1 MEMLLIAHVRACSN
15 FEKQGHFCIIAAP
28 FKAFNY
34 LCMSTI
40 TPDQTVLT
48 LAKKLSAEQ
57 LFAAKQN
64 GFSDLQLATIF
75 KTSDTVIRELRRHY
89 GIASVFK
96 TVDTCAA
103 EFDAKTPYHYSTYEE
118 ENESVCSDRK
128 KVIILGG
135 GPNRIGQ
142 GIEFDYCCV
151 QAVFALRE
159 AGYETIMVNCNPET
173 VSTDYDIADKLYFE
187 PLTFEDTI
195 RIIEHEKPLGVI
207 VSFGGQTPLK
217 LSTRL
222 HEAGVKILGTS
233 SKGIDLAEDRKK
245 FGALLV
251 ELGIPHPAYGTAIS
265 LEEAKAITQRI
276 GYPALVRPS
285 YVLGGR
291 AMKIVYNDDSLKEYI
306 DQALF
311 ISEKYPLLIDRFLET
326 AVEFDIDALA
336 DSTDCVISGIMQH
349 VEAAGIHSGDS
360 TSILPYHNISKQAIA
375 AMKEYTRMLAKSL
388 NVIGLMN
395 VQYAVQNDT
404 VYVIEVN
411 PRASR
416 TVPFVGKA
424 TAIPVVKIATRVMLG
439 EKLCDL
445 RNEYNLKDCDELGMK
460 HMAIKEP
467 VFPFSKFVKSGVYL
481 GPEMRST
488 GEAMSLAND
497 FPEAFAKAYQAAN
510 MQLPLSGA
518 VFISVNDQD
527 KNHRMLAIARSLYDM
542 DFDLVATAGTWQFL
556 TDNGIECKKVYKV
569 GEEGRP
575 NIFDSIKHGK
585 VDFVINTPRGE
596 KALHDEEAIGAASV
610 LSNVPFVTTIEA
622 AEASV
627 QAIGCIRHQEFGVK
641 SLQEYAAY
649 RDTATATC

>member
-1 MEMLLIAHVRACSN
+1 
-15 FEKQGHFCIIAAP
+15 
-28 FKAFNY
+28 
-34 LCMSTI
+34 MSTSA
-40 TPDQTVLT
+40 PELSEDVLN
-48 LAKKLSAEQ
+48 LSRKLSAEH
-57 LFAAKQN
+57 LSGAKEQ
-64 GFSDLQLATIF
+64 GFSDCQLAYIF
-75 KTSDTVIRELRRHY
+75 NVSEQTVRTLRNHY
-89 GIASVFK
+89 GIKSVFK

-103 EFDAKTPYHYSTYEE
+103 EFDARTPYHYSTYDV
-118 ENESVCSDRK
+118 ENESVGSGRK

-151 QAVFALRE
+151 QAVFALKE
-159 AGYETIMVNCNPET
+159 AGYEAIMVNCNPET

-195 RIIEHEKPLGVI
+195 RIIEHEQPLGVI

-217 LSTRL
+217 LSTKL
-222 HEAGVKILGTS
+222 EAAGVTILGTS

-245 FGALLV
+245 FGALLR
-251 ELGIPHPAYGTAIS
+251 ELDIPHPAYDTAVS
-265 LEEAKAITQRI
+265 FEEAQEITGRI
-276 GYPALVRPS
+276 GYPVLVRPS

-291 AMKIVYNDDSLKEYI
+291 AMRIIYNDDSLKEYV

-336 DSTDCVISGIMQH
+336 DGSDCVVSGIMQH

-360 TSILPYHNISKQAIA
+360 TSILPYHNISPAVIRT
-375 AMKEYTRMLAKSL
+375 MKEYTHRLAKSL
-388 NVIGLMN
+388 NVVGLMN
-395 VQYAVQNDT
+395 VQYAVQNDK

-424 TAIPVVKIATRVMLG
+424 TAIPLVRIATRIMLG
-439 EKLCDL
+439 EKLSDL
-445 RNEYNLKDCDELGMK
+445 REEFRLDDCDNLGMK
-460 HMAIKEP
+460 HLAIKEP

-488 GEAMSLAND
+488 GEAMSLAYD

-510 MQLPLSGA
+510 MELPKSGT
-518 VFISVNDQD
+518 VFISVNNHD
-527 KNHRMLAIARSLYDM
+527 KNERIIAVAKELYSIG
-542 DFDLVATAGTWQFL
+542 FDLVATAGTQRFL
-556 TDNGIECKKVYKV
+556 ADNGIECKKVFKV

-575 NIFDSIKHGK
+575 NVFDTIRLGK
-585 VDFVINTPRGE
+585 IDFVINTPLGE
-596 KALHDEEAIGAASV
+596 QALHDEEAIGAASV
-610 LSNVPFVTTIEA
+610 LNNVPFVTTIEA

-627 QAIGCIRHQEFGVK
+627 QAIACLRRQEFGVK
-641 SLQEYAAY
+641 SLQEYANY
-649 RDTATATC
+649 RNR

>member
-1 MEMLLIAHVRACSN
+1 MTIHVPDLPEEVRILEGKLPKETLIKA
-15 FEKQGHFCIIAAP
+15 KGH
-28 FKAFNY
+28 
-34 LCMSTI
+34 
-40 TPDQTVLT
+40 
-48 LAKKLSAEQ
+48 
-57 LFAAKQN
+57 
-64 GFSDLQLATIF
+64 GFSDCQLANIF
-75 KTSDTVIRELRRHY
+75 RTSENAVRELRKKY
-89 GIASVFK
+89 GVESVFK

-103 EFDAKTPYHYSTYEE
+103 EFDAKTPYHYSTYDE
-118 ENESVCSDRK
+118 ENESVRSDRR
-128 KVIILGG
+128 KVLILGG

-195 RIIEHEKPLGVI
+195 RIIEHEQPLGVI

-217 LSTRL
+217 LSTKL
-222 HEAGVKILGTS
+222 DEAGVTILGTS

-245 FGALLV
+245 FGSLL
-251 ELGIPHPAYGTAIS
+251 EKLEIPHPDYGTAIS
-265 LEEAKAITQRI
+265 FDEAQAITSKI
-276 GYPALVRPS
+276 GYPVLVRPS

-291 AMKIVYNDDSLKEYI
+291 AMKIIYSDDSLKEYV

-336 DSTDCVISGIMQH
+336 DTTDCVISGIMQH

-360 TSILPYHNISKQAIA
+360 TSILPYRNISPEVIA
-375 AMKEYTRMLAKSL
+375 TMKAYTRTLAEHL
-388 NVIGLMN
+388 GVIGLMN
-395 VQYAVQNDT
+395 VQYAVQNES

-424 TAIPVVKIATRVMLG
+424 TAVPVVRIATRIMLG
-439 EKLCDL
+439 EKLSDL
-445 RNEYNLKDCDELGMK
+445 RAEYDLKDCDELGLK

-488 GEAMSLAND
+488 GEAMSLAEQ

-510 MQLPLSGA
+510 MHLPLSGA

-527 KNHRMLAIARSLYDM
+527 KDQRIIAIARELYRM
-542 DFDLVATAGTWQFL
+542 DFDLVATAGTYQFL
-556 TDNGIECKKVYKV
+556 TKNGIDCKKVYKV

-575 NIFDSIKHGK
+575 NIFDIIKHGK
-585 VDFVINTPRGE
+585 IDFVINTPRGE

-610 LSNVPFVTTIEA
+610 QSNVPFVTTIEA
-622 AEASV
+622 AAASV
-627 QAIGCIRHQEFGVK
+627 EAIDCIRRQEFGVK
-641 SLQEYAAY
+641 SLQEYSAY
-649 RDTATATC
+649 RKR

>member
-1 MEMLLIAHVRACSN
+1 MTTPLPELSGEAQALALRLP
-15 FEKQGHFCIIAAP
+15 AP
-28 FKAFNY
+28 KMKKA
-34 LCMSTI
+34 
-40 TPDQTVLT
+40 
-48 LAKKLSAEQ
+48 KEH
-57 LFAAKQN
+57 
-64 GFSDLQLATIF
+64 GFSDFQIATIF
-75 KTSDTVIRELRRHY
+75 QTSEAAVRELRSHY
-89 GIASVFK
+89 GVVSVFK

-103 EFDAKTPYHYSTYEE
+103 EFDAKTPYHYSTYDE
-118 ENESVCSDRK
+118 ENESVRSDRK

-187 PLTFEDTI
+187 PLTFEDVI
-195 RIIEHEKPLGVI
+195 RIIEHEQPLGVI

-217 LSTRL
+217 LSTKL
-222 HEAGVKILGTS
+222 DKAGVNILGTS
-233 SKGIDLAEDRKK
+233 SDGIDLAEDRKR
-245 FGALLV
+245 FGALLQK
-251 ELGIPHPAYGTAIS
+251 LDIPHPEYGTATTFA
-265 LEEAKAITQRI
+265 EAQEITNRI
-276 GYPALVRPS
+276 GYPVLVRPS

-291 AMKIVYNDDSLKEYI
+291 AMKIIYSDDSLKEYV

-311 ISEKYPLLIDRFLET
+311 ITEKYPLLIDRFLET

-360 TSILPYHNISKQAIA
+360 TSILPYYNIDPAAIA
-375 AMKEYTRMLAKSL
+375 TMKEYTRKLAK
-388 NVIGLMN
+388 NIGVIGLMN
-395 VQYAVQNDT
+395 VQYAVQNGK

-424 TAIPVVKIATRVMLG
+424 TAIPVVKIATRIMLG
-439 EKLCDL
+439 EKLSDL
-445 RNEYNLKDCDELGMK
+445 RKEFNLKDCDELGLK

-488 GEAMSLAND
+488 GEAMSLAES

-510 MQLPLSGA
+510 MHLPLSGT
-518 VFISVNDQD
+518 VFISVNEQD
-527 KNHRMLAIARSLYDM
+527 KNQRIINIARELYRM
-542 DFDLVATAGTWQFL
+542 DFDLVATAGTHAFL
-556 TDNGIECKKVYKV
+556 TEHGIDCKKIFKV

-575 NIFDSIKHGK
+575 NIFDIIKLGK
-585 VDFVINTPRGE
+585 IDFVINTPRGE
-596 KALHDEEAIGAASV
+596 KALHDEEAIGSASV
-610 LSNVPFVTTIEA
+610 QSGVPFVTTIEA
-622 AEASV
+622 ADASV
-627 QAIGCIRHQEFGVK
+627 RAIDCIRRQQFGVK
-641 SLQEYAAY
+641 SLQEYATY
-649 RDTATATC
+649 RDQ

>member
-1 MEMLLIAHVRACSN
+1 MTTPVTDFSPEAQQL
-15 FEKQGHFCIIAAP
+15 AA
-28 FKAFNY
+28 
-34 LCMSTI
+34 
-40 TPDQTVLT
+40 
-48 LAKKLSAEQ
+48 KLSAKT
-57 LFAAKQN
+57 LRKAKEH
-64 GFSDLQLATIF
+64 GFSDFQIATIF
-75 KTSDTVIRELRRHY
+75 QSTENTVRELRTHY
-89 GIASVFK
+89 GVVSVFK

-103 EFDAKTPYHYSTYEE
+103 EFDAKTPYHYSTYDE
-118 ENESVCSDRK
+118 ENESVRSDRQ

-187 PLTFEDTI
+187 PLTFEDVI
-195 RIIEHEKPLGVI
+195 RIIEHEQPLGVI

-217 LSTRL
+217 LSTKL
-222 HEAGVKILGTS
+222 DKAGVNILGTS
-233 SKGIDLAEDRKK
+233 SDGIDLAEDRKR
-245 FGALLV
+245 FGALL
-251 ELGIPHPAYGTAIS
+251 EKLEIPHPEYGTATTFP
-265 LEEAKAITQRI
+265 EAQEITKRI
-276 GYPALVRPS
+276 GYPVLVRPS

-291 AMKIVYNDDSLKEYI
+291 AMKIIYNDDSLKEYV

-311 ISEKYPLLIDRFLET
+311 ISEKYPLLIDRFLDT

-360 TSILPYHNISKQAIA
+360 TSILPYYNIAPAAIA
-375 AMKEYTRMLAKSL
+375 KMKEYTRKLAEHIG
-388 NVIGLMN
+388 VVGLMN
-395 VQYAVQNDT
+395 VQYAVQNGK

-439 EKLCDL
+439 EKLSDL
-445 RNEYNLKDCDELGMK
+445 RKEFDLKDCDELGLK

-488 GEAMSLAND
+488 GEAMSLAES

-510 MQLPLSGA
+510 MHLPLSGT
-518 VFISVNDQD
+518 VFISVNEQD
-527 KNHRMLAIARSLYDM
+527 KNQRIISVARELYRMG
-542 DFDLVATAGTWQFL
+542 FDLVATTGTHAFL
-556 TDNGIECKKVYKV
+556 TEHGIDCKKVFKV

-575 NIFDSIKHGK
+575 NIFDIIKLGK

-596 KALHDEEAIGAASV
+596 KALHDEEAIGSASV
-610 LSNVPFVTTIEA
+610 QSGVPFVTTVEA

-627 QAIGCIRHQEFGVK
+627 QAIDCIRCQEFGVK
-641 SLQEYAAY
+641 SLQEYAMY
-649 RDTATATC
+649 RQR

>member
-1 MEMLLIAHVRACSN
+1 MTT
-15 FEKQGHFCIIAAP
+15 AASD
-28 FKAFNY
+28 
-34 LCMSTI
+34 LSEEI
-40 TPDQTVLT
+40 LGLSQ
-48 LAKKLSAEQ
+48 KLSREQ
-57 LFAAKQN
+57 LLKAKEH
-64 GFSDLQLATIF
+64 GFSDCQLAYIF
-75 KTSDTVIRELRRHY
+75 NVSDQAVRDLRKQY
-89 GIASVFK
+89 GLSSVFK

-103 EFDAKTPYHYSTYEE
+103 EFDAKTPYHYSTYDE
-118 ENESVCSDRK
+118 ENESVRSDRK
-128 KVIILGG
+128 KVVILGG

-159 AGYETIMVNCNPET
+159 AGYEAVMINCNPET

-195 RIIEHEKPLGVI
+195 RILEHEKPLGVI

-217 LSTRL
+217 LSTKL
-222 HEAGVKILGTS
+222 EAAGVKILGTS

-245 FGALLV
+245 FGALLRRL
-251 ELGIPHPAYGTAIS
+251 EIPHPDYDTAVS
-265 LEEAKAITQRI
+265 FEEAQEITGRI
-276 GYPALVRPS
+276 GYPVLVRPS

-291 AMKIVYNDDSLKEYI
+291 AMKIIYSDDSLKEYV

-336 DSTDCVISGIMQH
+336 DGTDCVVSGMMQH

-360 TSILPYHNISKQAIA
+360 TSILPYHNIDPAVIET
-375 AMKEYTRMLAKSL
+375 MKEYTRRLAENL
-388 NVIGLMN
+388 NVAGLMN
-395 VQYAVQNDT
+395 VQYAVQNSK

-424 TAIPVVKIATRVMLG
+424 TAIPLVKIATRIMLG
-439 EKLCDL
+439 EKLSDL
-445 RNEYNLKDCDELGMK
+445 RKEYSLADCDELGMN
-460 HMAIKEP
+460 HLAIKEP
-467 VFPFSKFVKSGVYL
+467 VFPFSKFLRSGVYL

-488 GEAMSLAND
+488 GEAMSLAYD

-510 MQLPLSGA
+510 MELPLSGS
-518 VFISVNDQD
+518 VFISVNNHD
-527 KNHRMLAIARSLYDM
+527 KDERIITIAKELYEIG
-542 DFDLVATAGTWQFL
+542 FDLVGTAGTQRFL
-556 TDNGIECKKVYKV
+556 AENGIECKKVYKV

-575 NIFDSIKHGK
+575 NVFDIIRLGK
-585 VDFVINTPRGE
+585 IDLVINTPLGE

-610 LSNVPFVTTIEA
+610 MNGVPFVTTIEA

-627 QAIGCIRHQEFGVK
+627 QAIACLRRQEFGVK

-649 RDTATATC
+649 RDR

>member
-1 MEMLLIAHVRACSN
+1 MTIQASDLTQEIIDLSRKFPKERLL
-15 FEKQGHFCIIAAP
+15 Q
-28 FKAFNY
+28 
-34 LCMSTI
+34 
-40 TPDQTVLT
+40 
-48 LAKKLSAEQ
+48 
-57 LFAAKQN
+57 AKQN
-64 GFSDLQLATIF
+64 GFSDFQLANIF
-75 KTSDTVIRELRRHY
+75 STAEPSIRALRKHY
-89 GIASVFK
+89 GIESVFK

-118 ENESVCSDRK
+118 ENESVSSNLR

-151 QAVFALRE
+151 QAVFALKE

-195 RIIEHEKPLGVI
+195 RIIEHENPLGVI

-217 LSTRL
+217 LSAKL
-222 HEAGVKILGTS
+222 HEAGVTILGTS

-245 FGALLV
+245 FGALLE
-251 ELGIPHPAYGTAIS
+251 ELNIPHPEYGTAIS
-265 LEEAKAITQRI
+265 FEEAKTITKRI

-291 AMKIVYNDDSLKEYI
+291 AMKIVYNDDSLKEYV

-311 ISEKYPLLIDRFLET
+311 ITEKYPLLIDRFLET
-326 AVEFDIDALA
+326 AVEFDIDAIA
-336 DSTDCVISGIMQH
+336 DTTDCVISGIMQH

-360 TSILPYHNISKQAIA
+360 TSILPYHNISPNVIA
-375 AMKEYTRMLAKSL
+375 TMKAYTRILATNLK
-388 NVIGLMN
+388 VVGLMN
-395 VQYAVQNDT
+395 IQYAVQNES

-439 EKLCDL
+439 EKLSDL
-445 RNEYNLKDCDELGMK
+445 RKEYDLKDCDELGMK

-488 GEAMSLAND
+488 GEAMSLAD
-497 FPEAFAKAYQAAN
+497 EFPEAFAKAYQAAS
-510 MQLPLSGA
+510 MQLPLSGS

-527 KNHRMLAIARSLYDM
+527 KNQRILAIAKALYHM
-542 DFDLVATAGTWQFL
+542 DFDLIATAGTHQFL
-556 TDNGIECKKVYKV
+556 IDNGIECKKVYKV

-575 NIFDSIKHGK
+575 NIFDIIKHGK
-585 VDFVINTPRGE
+585 INFVINTPRGE

-627 QAIGCIRHQEFGVK
+627 QAIDCIRRQEFGVK
-641 SLQEYAAY
+641 SLQEYASY
-649 RDTATATC
+649 RNK

>member
-1 MEMLLIAHVRACSN
+1 MTTNVPGLADEVKSLTGKLPKATLIKA
-15 FEKQGHFCIIAAP
+15 KGH
-28 FKAFNY
+28 
-34 LCMSTI
+34 
-40 TPDQTVLT
+40 
-48 LAKKLSAEQ
+48 
-57 LFAAKQN
+57 
-64 GFSDLQLATIF
+64 GFSDCQLANIF
-75 KTSDTVIRELRRHY
+75 KTSESAVRALRKDY
-89 GIASVFK
+89 GIESVFK

-103 EFDAKTPYHYSTYEE
+103 EFDAKTPYHYSTYDE
-118 ENESVCSDRK
+118 ENESVRSDIP

-195 RIIEHEKPLGVI
+195 RIIEHEQPLGVI

-217 LSTRL
+217 LSTKL
-222 HEAGVKILGTS
+222 EEAGVTILGTS

-245 FGALLV
+245 FGALL
-251 ELGIPHPAYGTAIS
+251 EKLDIPHPDYGTAIS
-265 LEEAKAITQRI
+265 FEEAQAITTRI
-276 GYPALVRPS
+276 GYPVLVRPS

-291 AMKIVYNDDSLKEYI
+291 AMKIIYNDDSLKEYV

-336 DSTDCVISGIMQH
+336 DTTDCVISGIMQH

-360 TSILPYHNISKQAIA
+360 TSILPYRNISPEVIA
-375 AMKEYTRMLAKSL
+375 TMKAHTRTLAKHL
-388 NVIGLMN
+388 GVIGLMN
-395 VQYAVQNDT
+395 VQYAVQNDH
-404 VYVIEVN
+404 VYVLEVN

-424 TAIPVVKIATRVMLG
+424 TAVPVVKIATRIMLG
-439 EKLCDL
+439 EKLSDL
-445 RNEYNLKDCDELGMK
+445 HKLYDLKDCDELGMK

-488 GEAMSLAND
+488 GEAMSLAEK

-510 MQLPLSGA
+510 MHLPLSGA
-518 VFISVNDQD
+518 VFISVKDQD
-527 KNHRMLAIARSLYDM
+527 KNQRIITIAKELYRM
-542 DFDLVATAGTWQFL
+542 DFDLVATAGTHRFL
-556 TDNGIECKKVYKV
+556 IENGIDCKKVFKV

-575 NIFDSIKHGK
+575 NIFDIIKHGK
-585 VDFVINTPRGE
+585 IDFVINTPRGE

-610 LSNVPFVTTIEA
+610 QSNVPFVTTIEA

-627 QAIGCIRHQEFGVK
+627 EAIDCIRRQEFGIK
-641 SLQEYAAY
+641 SLQEYSAY
-649 RDTATATC
+649 RNR

>member
-1 MEMLLIAHVRACSN
+1 MTTPVSDLSREAQQLALKLPA
-15 FEKQGHFCIIAAP
+15 
-28 FKAFNY
+28 KA
-34 LCMSTI
+34 LRK
-40 TPDQTVLT
+40 
-48 LAKKLSAEQ
+48 AKEH
-57 LFAAKQN
+57 
-64 GFSDLQLATIF
+64 GFSDFQIATIF
-75 KTSDTVIRELRRHY
+75 HSSENTVRELRNHY
-89 GIASVFK
+89 GVVSVFK

-103 EFDAKTPYHYSTYEE
+103 EFDAKTPYHYSTYDE
-118 ENESVCSDRK
+118 ENESVRSDRE

-195 RIIEHEKPLGVI
+195 RIIEHEQPLGVI

-222 HEAGVKILGTS
+222 DAAGVKILGTS
-233 SKGIDLAEDRKK
+233 SKGIDLAEDRKQ
-245 FGALLV
+245 FGALL
-251 ELGIPHPAYGTAIS
+251 EKLDIPHPDYGTATTYADAQ
-265 LEEAKAITQRI
+265 EITRRI
-276 GYPALVRPS
+276 GYPVLVRPS

-291 AMKIVYNDDSLKEYI
+291 AMKIIYSDDSLKEYV

-311 ISEKYPLLIDRFLET
+311 ITEKYPLLIDRFLET
-326 AVEFDIDALA
+326 AVEFDIDAIA
-336 DSTDCVISGIMQH
+336 DRTDCVISGIMQH

-360 TSILPYHNISKQAIA
+360 TSILPYHNIAPEAIA
-375 AMKEYTRMLAKSL
+375 AMKEYTRKLAE
-388 NVIGLMN
+388 NIGVIGLMN
-395 VQYAVQNDT
+395 VQYAVQNGR

-439 EKLCDL
+439 EKLSDL
-445 RNEYNLKDCDELGMK
+445 RREFDLKDCDELGLK

-488 GEAMSLAND
+488 GEAMSLAEE

-510 MQLPLSGA
+510 MHLPLSGT
-518 VFISVNDQD
+518 VFISVNEQD
-527 KNHRMLAIARSLYDM
+527 KNQRIIDIASELYRMGFDM
-542 DFDLVATAGTWQFL
+542 VATTGTHAFL
-556 TDNGIECKKVYKV
+556 TQHGIECKKVYKV

-575 NIFDSIKHGK
+575 NIFDIIKIGK

-596 KALHDEEAIGAASV
+596 RALHDEEAIGSASV
-610 LSNVPFVTTIEA
+610 QSGVPFVTTIEA

-627 QAIGCIRHQEFGVK
+627 KAIDCIRCQEFGVK
-641 SLQEYAAY
+641 SLQEYATY
-649 RDTATATC
+649 RNK

>member
-1 MEMLLIAHVRACSN
+1 
-15 FEKQGHFCIIAAP
+15 
-28 FKAFNY
+28 
-34 LCMSTI
+34 MSTH
-40 TPDQTVLT
+40 
-48 LAKKLSAEQ
+48 ASAPGAEVAA
-57 LFAAKQN
+57 LAAKLPAERLRAAKEH
-64 GFSDLQLATIF
+64 GFSDTQLANIF
-75 KTSDTVIRELRRHY
+75 GTPEAAIRELRKEY
-89 GIASVFK
+89 GIDSVFK

-103 EFDAKTPYHYSTYEE
+103 EFDARTPYHYSTYDE
-118 ENESVCSDRK
+118 ENESARSDKK

-195 RIIEHEKPLGVI
+195 RIIEHEQPLGVI

-217 LSTRL
+217 LSGKL
-222 HEAGVKILGTS
+222 HDAGVTILGTS
-233 SKGIDLAEDRKK
+233 PEGIDLAEDRKK
-245 FGALLV
+245 FGALLDR
-251 ELGIPHPAYGTAIS
+251 LNIPHPDYGTAVS
-265 LEEAKAITQRI
+265 LEEAQAITRRI
-276 GYPALVRPS
+276 GYPVLVRPS

-291 AMKIVYNDDSLKEYI
+291 AMRIIYSDDSLKEYV

-336 DSTDCVISGIMQH
+336 DESDCVISGIMQH

-360 TSILPYHNISKQAIA
+360 TSILPYHNISPDVIA
-375 AMKEYTRMLAKSL
+375 TMKEYTRIMAKNL
-388 NVIGLMN
+388 KVVGLMN
-395 VQYAVQNDT
+395 VQYAVQNGS

-424 TAIPVVKIATRVMLG
+424 TAIPLVKIATRVMLG
-439 EKLCDL
+439 EKLSDL
-445 RNEYNLKDCDELGMK
+445 RGEFDLKDCDELGMK

-488 GEAMSLAND
+488 GEAMSLAEQ

-510 MQLPLSGA
+510 MHLPLSGS

-527 KNHRMLAIARSLYDM
+527 KSARILEIARSLYRM
-542 DFDLVATAGTWQFL
+542 DFDLVATEGTYRFL
-556 TDNGIECKKVYKV
+556 RDNGIECKKVFKV

-575 NIFDSIKHGK
+575 NIFDIIKHGK
-585 VDFVINTPRGE
+585 IDFVINTPRGE
-596 KALHDEEAIGAASV
+596 QALHDEEAIGAASV
-610 LSNVPFVTTIEA
+610 QNNVPFVTTIEA

-627 QAIGCIRHQEFGVK
+627 QAIDCIRHQEFGVK
-641 SLQEYAAY
+641 SLQEYASY
-649 RDTATATC
+649 RNAR

>member
-1 MEMLLIAHVRACSN
+1 MTTPVTELSSDAQALSLRLPKSALR
-15 FEKQGHFCIIAAP
+15 
-28 FKAFNY
+28 KA
-34 LCMSTI
+34 
-40 TPDQTVLT
+40 
-48 LAKKLSAEQ
+48 KE
-57 LFAAKQN
+57 N
-64 GFSDLQLATIF
+64 GFSDFQLANIF
-75 KTSDTVIRELRRHY
+75 HTTENTVRELRNHL
-89 GIASVFK
+89 GVVSVFK

-118 ENESVCSDRK
+118 ENESVRSDRQ

-151 QAVFALRE
+151 QAVFALKE

-195 RIIEHEKPLGVI
+195 RIIEHEQPLGVI

-217 LSTRL
+217 LSARL
-222 HEAGVKILGTS
+222 DAAGVNILGTS

-251 ELGIPHPAYGTAIS
+251 KLDIPHPDYGTATS
-265 LEEAKAITQRI
+265 YAEALEITKKI
-276 GYPALVRPS
+276 GYPVLVRPS

-291 AMKIVYNDDSLKEYI
+291 AMKIIYNNDSLKEYV

-311 ISEKYPLLIDRFLET
+311 ITEKYPLLIDRFLET
-326 AVEFDIDALA
+326 AVEFDIDAIA

-360 TSILPYHNISKQAIA
+360 TSILPYHNIEASAIT
-375 AMKEYTRMLAKSL
+375 AMKEYTRKLAEHIG
-388 NVIGLMN
+388 VIGLMN
-395 VQYAVQNDT
+395 VQYAVQNGR

-439 EKLCDL
+439 EKLSDL
-445 RNEYNLKDCDELGMK
+445 RKEFDLKDCDELGLT

-488 GEAMSLAND
+488 GEAMSLAAE

-510 MQLPLSGA
+510 MHLPSSGT
-518 VFISVNDQD
+518 VFISVNEQD
-527 KNHRMLAIARSLYDM
+527 KNPKIINIARELYRMGFDM
-542 DFDLVATAGTWQFL
+542 VATTGTHAFL
-556 TDNGIECKKVYKV
+556 TMHGIDCKKVYKV

-575 NIFDSIKHGK
+575 NIFDIIKLGK

-596 KALHDEEAIGAASV
+596 RALHDEEAIGSASV
-610 LSNVPFVTTIEA
+610 QSGVPFVTTIEA

-627 QAIGCIRHQEFGVK
+627 KAIDCMRRQEFGVK
-641 SLQEYAAY
+641 SLQEYATY
-649 RDTATATC
+649 RNK

>member
-1 MEMLLIAHVRACSN
+1 MTTPLPELSGEAQALALRLP
-15 FEKQGHFCIIAAP
+15 AP
-28 FKAFNY
+28 KMKKA
-34 LCMSTI
+34 
-40 TPDQTVLT
+40 
-48 LAKKLSAEQ
+48 KEH
-57 LFAAKQN
+57 
-64 GFSDLQLATIF
+64 GFSDFQIATIF
-75 KTSDTVIRELRRHY
+75 QTSEAAVRELRSHY
-89 GIASVFK
+89 GVVSVFK

-103 EFDAKTPYHYSTYEE
+103 EFDAKTPYHYSTYDE
-118 ENESVCSDRK
+118 ENESVRSDRK

-187 PLTFEDTI
+187 PLTFEDVI
-195 RIIEHEKPLGVI
+195 RIIEHEQPLGVI

-217 LSTRL
+217 LSTKL
-222 HEAGVKILGTS
+222 DKAGVNILGTS
-233 SKGIDLAEDRKK
+233 SDGIDLAEDRKR
-245 FGALLV
+245 FGALLQK
-251 ELGIPHPAYGTAIS
+251 LDIPHPEYGTATTFA
-265 LEEAKAITQRI
+265 EAQEITNRI
-276 GYPALVRPS
+276 GYPVLVRPS

-291 AMKIVYNDDSLKEYI
+291 AMKIIYSDDSLKEYV

-311 ISEKYPLLIDRFLET
+311 ITEKYPLLIDRFLET

-360 TSILPYHNISKQAIA
+360 TSILPYYNIDPAAIA
-375 AMKEYTRMLAKSL
+375 TMKEYTRKLAE
-388 NVIGLMN
+388 NIGVVGLMN
-395 VQYAVQNDT
+395 VQYAVQNGK

-424 TAIPVVKIATRVMLG
+424 TAIPVVKIATRIMLG
-439 EKLCDL
+439 EKLSDL
-445 RNEYNLKDCDELGMK
+445 RKEFNLKDCDELGLK

-488 GEAMSLAND
+488 GEAMSLAES

-510 MQLPLSGA
+510 MHLPLSGT
-518 VFISVNDQD
+518 VFISVNEQD
-527 KNHRMLAIARSLYDM
+527 KNQRIINIARELYRM
-542 DFDLVATAGTWQFL
+542 DFDLVATAGTHAFL
-556 TDNGIECKKVYKV
+556 TEHGIDCKKIFKV

-575 NIFDSIKHGK
+575 NIFDIIKLGK
-585 VDFVINTPRGE
+585 IDFVINTPRGE
-596 KALHDEEAIGAASV
+596 KALHDEEAIGSASV
-610 LSNVPFVTTIEA
+610 QSGVPFVTTIEA
-622 AEASV
+622 ADASV
-627 QAIGCIRHQEFGVK
+627 RAIDCIRRQQFGVK
-641 SLQEYAAY
+641 SLQEYATY
-649 RDTATATC
+649 RDQ

>member
-1 MEMLLIAHVRACSN
+1 MTT
-15 FEKQGHFCIIAAP
+15 AA
-28 FKAFNY
+28 
-34 LCMSTI
+34 S
-40 TPDQTVLT
+40 D
-48 LAKKLSAEQ
+48 LSEEILGLSQELSREQ
-57 LFAAKQN
+57 LLKAKEH
-64 GFSDLQLATIF
+64 GFSDCQLAYIF
-75 KTSDTVIRELRRHY
+75 NVSDQAVRDLRKQY
-89 GIASVFK
+89 GLRSVFK

-103 EFDAKTPYHYSTYEE
+103 EFDAKTPYHYSTYDE
-118 ENESVCSDRK
+118 ENESVRSDRK
-128 KVIILGG
+128 KVVILGG

-159 AGYETIMVNCNPET
+159 AGYEAIMINCNPET

-195 RIIEHEKPLGVI
+195 RILEHEKPLGVI

-217 LSTRL
+217 LSTKL
-222 HEAGVKILGTS
+222 EAAGVKILGTS

-245 FGALLV
+245 FGALLRK
-251 ELGIPHPAYGTAIS
+251 LDIPHPDYDTAIS
-265 LEEAKAITQRI
+265 FEEAQEITGRI
-276 GYPALVRPS
+276 GYPVLVRPS

-291 AMKIVYNDDSLKEYI
+291 AMKIIYNDDSLKEYV

-336 DSTDCVISGIMQH
+336 DGTDCVVSGMMQH

-360 TSILPYHNISKQAIA
+360 TSILPYHNIDPAVIET
-375 AMKEYTRMLAKSL
+375 MKEYTRRLAESL
-388 NVIGLMN
+388 NVAGLMN
-395 VQYAVQNDT
+395 VQYAVQNNK
-404 VYVIEVN
+404 VHVIEVN

-424 TAIPVVKIATRVMLG
+424 TAIPLVKIATRIMLG
-439 EKLCDL
+439 EKLSDL
-445 RNEYNLKDCDELGMK
+445 RKEYSLADCDELGMN
-460 HMAIKEP
+460 HLAIKEP
-467 VFPFSKFVKSGVYL
+467 VFPFSKFLRSGVYL

-488 GEAMSLAND
+488 GEAMSLAYD

-510 MQLPLSGA
+510 MELPLSGS
-518 VFISVNDQD
+518 VFISVNNHD
-527 KNHRMLAIARSLYDM
+527 KDERIITIAKELYEIG
-542 DFDLVATAGTWQFL
+542 FDLVGTAGTQRFL
-556 TDNGIECKKVYKV
+556 AENGIECKKVYKV

-575 NIFDSIKHGK
+575 NVFDIIRLGK
-585 VDFVINTPRGE
+585 IDLVINTPLGE

-610 LSNVPFVTTIEA
+610 MNGVPFVTTIEA

-627 QAIGCIRHQEFGVK
+627 QAIACLRRQEFGVK

-649 RDTATATC
+649 RDR

>member
-1 MEMLLIAHVRACSN
+1 MTTPLPELSGEAQALALRLP
-15 FEKQGHFCIIAAP
+15 AP
-28 FKAFNY
+28 KMKKA
-34 LCMSTI
+34 
-40 TPDQTVLT
+40 
-48 LAKKLSAEQ
+48 KEH
-57 LFAAKQN
+57 
-64 GFSDLQLATIF
+64 GFSDFQIATIF
-75 KTSDTVIRELRRHY
+75 QTSEAAVRELRSHY
-89 GIASVFK
+89 GVVSVFK

-103 EFDAKTPYHYSTYEE
+103 EFDAKTPYHYSTYDE
-118 ENESVCSDRK
+118 ENESVRSDRQ

-187 PLTFEDTI
+187 PLTFEDVI
-195 RIIEHEKPLGVI
+195 RIIEHEQPLGVI

-217 LSTRL
+217 LSTKL
-222 HEAGVKILGTS
+222 DKAGVNILGTS
-233 SKGIDLAEDRKK
+233 SDGIDLAEDRKR
-245 FGALLV
+245 FGALL
-251 ELGIPHPAYGTAIS
+251 EKLEIPHPEYGTATTFP
-265 LEEAKAITQRI
+265 EAQEITKRI
-276 GYPALVRPS
+276 GYPVLVRPS

-291 AMKIVYNDDSLKEYI
+291 AMKIIYNDDSLKEYV

-311 ISEKYPLLIDRFLET
+311 ISEKYPLLIDRFLDT

-360 TSILPYHNISKQAIA
+360 TSILPYYNIAPAAIA
-375 AMKEYTRMLAKSL
+375 KMKEYTRKLAEHIG
-388 NVIGLMN
+388 VVGLMN
-395 VQYAVQNDT
+395 VQYAVQNGK

-439 EKLCDL
+439 EKLSDL
-445 RNEYNLKDCDELGMK
+445 RKEFNLKDCDELGLK

-488 GEAMSLAND
+488 GEAMSLAD
-497 FPEAFAKAYQAAN
+497 EFPEAFAKAYQAAN
-510 MQLPLSGA
+510 MHLPLSGT
-518 VFISVNDQD
+518 VFISVNEHD
-527 KNHRMLAIARSLYDM
+527 KNERIINIARELYRM
-542 DFDLVATAGTWQFL
+542 DFDLVATSGTHAFL
-556 TDNGIECKKVYKV
+556 TENGIDCKKVFKV

-575 NIFDSIKHGK
+575 NIFDIIKLGK
-585 VDFVINTPRGE
+585 IDFVINTPRGE
-596 KALHDEEAIGAASV
+596 RALHDEEAIGSASV
-610 LSNVPFVTTIEA
+610 QSGVPFVTTIEA

-627 QAIGCIRHQEFGVK
+627 RAIDCIRCQQFGVK

-649 RDTATATC
+649 RNQ

>member
-1 MEMLLIAHVRACSN
+1 
-15 FEKQGHFCIIAAP
+15 
-28 FKAFNY
+28 
-34 LCMSTI
+34 MSTQVSEPAEEVLALSRRLPADRLI
-40 TPDQTVLT
+40 T
-48 LAKKLSAEQ
+48 AKEH
-57 LFAAKQN
+57 
-64 GFSDLQLATIF
+64 GFSDCQIAHIF
-75 KTSDTVIRELRRHY
+75 STTESAVQGLRKHY
-89 GIASVFK
+89 GINSVFK

-103 EFDAKTPYHYSTYEE
+103 EFDAKTPYHYSTYDE
-118 ENESVCSDRK
+118 ENESISSDRK

-195 RIIEHEKPLGVI
+195 RIIEHENPLGVI

-217 LSTRL
+217 LSARL
-222 HEAGVKILGTS
+222 HEAGVTILGTS
-233 SKGIDLAEDRKK
+233 SEGIDLAEDRKK
-245 FGALLV
+245 FGALLDR
-251 ELGIPHPAYGTAIS
+251 LNIPHPDYGTAVC
-265 LEEAKAITQRI
+265 LEEARQITKRI
-276 GYPALVRPS
+276 GYPVLVRPS

-291 AMKIVYNDDSLKEYI
+291 AMKIIYSDDSLKEYV

-311 ISEKYPLLIDRFLET
+311 ITEKYPLLIDRFLET

-336 DSTDCVISGIMQH
+336 DTTDCVISGIMQH

-360 TSILPYHNISKQAIA
+360 TSILPYHNISPEVIA
-375 AMKEYTRMLAKSL
+375 KMKEYTRIMAENLK
-388 NVIGLMN
+388 VVGLMN
-395 VQYAVQNDT
+395 VQYAVQNNS

-424 TAIPVVKIATRVMLG
+424 TAIPVVKIATRIMLG
-439 EKLCDL
+439 EKLSDL
-445 RNEYNLKDCDELGMK
+445 RREFDLKDCDELGLK

-488 GEAMSLAND
+488 GEAMSLAD
-497 FPEAFAKAYQAAN
+497 KFPEAFAKAYQAAN
-510 MQLPLSGA
+510 MHLPLSGS
-518 VFISVNDQD
+518 VFISVNNQD
-527 KNHRMLAIARSLYDM
+527 KNHRILDIARSLYRM
-542 DFDLVATAGTWQFL
+542 DFDLVATEGTHRFL
-556 TDNGIECKKVYKV
+556 CENGIECKKVFKV

-575 NIFDSIKHGK
+575 NIFDIIKHGK
-585 VDFVINTPRGE
+585 IDFVINTPRGE
-596 KALHDEEAIGAASV
+596 QALHDEEAIGAASV

-627 QAIGCIRHQEFGVK
+627 QAIDCIRHEEFGVK
-641 SLQEYAAY
+641 SLQEYATY
-649 RDTATATC
+649 RQNP